1 MLIRVFI
8 IFIIFLVSACN
19 DNSSSPTT
27 QLSTSTTDTTEI
39 TEIQADTSTGLKGT
53 DENSNGIRDDID
65 HLIEQKFSDTPE
77 IKRAAEQEARAL
89 QLFMEA
95 QTKEEALKFAE
106 QIGRATSCTFKIL
119 SHPVRDYETRQALSK
134 QIEAWTTNTRE
145 RLIKY
150 LESSKLIS
158 GAYFM
163 QPVEPVCD

>member
-19 DNSSSPTT
+19 DNSSLPTT
-27 QLSTSTTDTTEI
+27 QLSTSTTEI
-39 TEIQADTSTGLKGT
+39 IEIQTDSSTGLKGT

-65 HLIEQKFSDTPE
+65 QLIEQKFSDTPE
-77 IKRAAEQEARAL
+77 LKRAAEQEARAL
-89 QLFMEA
+89 QRFMEA
-95 QTKEEALKFAE
+95 KTKEEALKFAE

-119 SHPVRDYETRQALSK
+119 SHPVRDYEIRQALSK
-134 QIEAWTTNTRE
+134 EIEAWTTNTRE